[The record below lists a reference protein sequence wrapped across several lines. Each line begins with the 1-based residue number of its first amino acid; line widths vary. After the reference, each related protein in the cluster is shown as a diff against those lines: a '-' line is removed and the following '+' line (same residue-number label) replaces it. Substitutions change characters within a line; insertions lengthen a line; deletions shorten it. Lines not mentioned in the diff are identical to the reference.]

1 MAHLHCTSLH
11 SSLLCPFCSHCT
23 TMASLQPPNRPE
35 RKRDRAKRILKNI
48 FNRLSSRSRASP
60 HPAVVSQAASPADAR
75 TSSPQPAS
83 VPVETTPDT
92 RPSSPH
98 LPTSGRPSHAETRPS
113 GASSAGVAN
122 KIKAIARVA
131 GNGLET
137 TIRLLEKS
145 AAACPP
151 LESAV
156 GGLVACLDLAQVSSG
171 R

>member
-1 MAHLHCTSLH
+1 
-11 SSLLCPFCSHCT
+11 
-23 TMASLQPPNRPE
+23 MASPQPPNRPE

-48 FNRLSSRSRASP
+48 FNRPSSRSRAP
-60 HPAVVSQAASPADAR
+60 PNPGVVSQAASPADTR

-92 RPSSPH
+92 RPSLPH
-98 LPTSGRPSHAETRPS
+98 LPTADRPSHAETRPS
-113 GASSAGVAN
+113 STTSASVPGASSAGVAD

-131 GNGLET
+131 GSGLET

-145 AAACPP
+145 ADACPP
-151 LESAV
+151 LKSAV

>member
-1 MAHLHCTSLH
+1 
-11 SSLLCPFCSHCT
+11 
-23 TMASLQPPNRPE
+23 MASPQPPNRPE

-48 FNRLSSRSRASP
+48 FNRPSSRSRNP
-60 HPAVVSQAASPADAR
+60 GVVSQAASPADTR

-92 RPSSPH
+92 RPSLPH
-98 LPTSGRPSHAETRPS
+98 LPTADRPSHAETRPS
-113 GASSAGVAN
+113 STTSASVPGASSAGVAD

-131 GNGLET
+131 GSGLET

-151 LESAV
+151 LQSAA
-156 GGLVACLDLAQVSSG
+156 GGLVACLNLAQVSSG

>member
-1 MAHLHCTSLH
+1 
-11 SSLLCPFCSHCT
+11 
-23 TMASLQPPNRPE
+23 MASPQPPNRPE

-48 FNRLSSRSRASP
+48 FNRSSSRSRASP
-60 HPAVVSQAASPADAR
+60 HPGVVSQAASPADTR

-83 VPVETTPDT
+83 VPVEPTADA

-98 LPTSGRPSHAETRPS
+98 LPTVGGPSHAETRPS
-113 GASSAGVAN
+113 STTSASVPGASSASVAD

-131 GNGLET
+131 GSGLET
-137 TIRLLEKS
+137 TVRLLDKS
-145 AAACPP
+145 ADACPP
-151 LESAV
+151 LKSAV